1 MPALAQ
7 WYQRIPAALNALQQI
22 DTPDFDRSAIEA
34 LLKVSRRDAVRIL
47 HRFGATRVGN
57 SLKIARTDLI
67 VCLEALQRGDSIRLE
82 RQRRRSVAQEVIQAE
97 LDATARS
104 IVIQEPPPVPRPALD
119 ALPDTIEL
127 RAGLLSVRHAGPED
141 LLRQLLL
148 LARTIC
154 HDHSAFMSRTT
165 PS

>member
-1 MPALAQ
+1 MPAFPQ
-7 WYQRIPAALNALQQI
+7 WYQRIPVALATLRRV

-67 VCLEALQRGDSIRLE
+67 LCLEAVQRDGSYRFE
-82 RQRRRSVAQEVIQAE
+82 RQRRHAVAREVVQAE
-97 LDATARS
+97 QDAIARS
-104 IVIQEPPPVPRPALD
+104 IAIQQPEPASLPALD
-119 ALPDTIEL
+119 TLPDTIEL
-127 RAGLLSVRHAGPED
+127 RAGLLSVRHAGPAD

-154 HDHSAFMSRTT
+154 HDHSTFMNRTK
-165 PS
+165 PL